1 MWARSGNIRGAR
13 ERVWR
18 ISSRALL
25 ISFGRRGMSDAC
37 NINTTTDRRRAD
49 RQTLR
54 GIFQSREE
62 GAEGAEMA
70 WHFFVV
76 ECPISLV
83 IHAPAGST
91 RGQ

>member
-62 GAEGAEMA
+62 GAEEPR
-70 WHFFVV
+70 WHG
-76 ECPISLV
+76 ISSWWNV
-83 IHAPAGST
+83 QFPS
-91 RGQ
+91 